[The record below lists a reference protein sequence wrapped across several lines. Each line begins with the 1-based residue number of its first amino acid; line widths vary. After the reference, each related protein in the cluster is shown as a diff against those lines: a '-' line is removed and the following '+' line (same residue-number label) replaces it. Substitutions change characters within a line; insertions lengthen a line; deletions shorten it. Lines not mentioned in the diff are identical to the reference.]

1 MQLGSNQ
8 KNYVTFVDGIYNS
21 KCYVR
26 PYSQT
31 QHADMKIY
39 PLGGTSFL
47 TNSFKSKFTGM
58 GKIEGLLCDHEF
70 SLAMKSDT
78 KLNFQKSYPRLSKRL
93 TLDPLKL
100 DRNTLMWLHAV
111 KIRKSQ
117 LIFSAN
123 KGKLM
128 QITTGIR
135 AALSNSWVY
144 ETFQTLMRSK
154 SLQKEIEA
162 TICSSGEKPRII
174 DIGCGT
180 GEILNSLESVYYEG
194 FDISNTYIETAREMF
209 KSRPDC
215 YFYAKEFKPTET
227 RGKEFDIALLK
238 GLLHHLGDEEVCS
251 LLSDVNK
258 VLAPNALVLAIDPVF
273 LPKQNIIS
281 RFLVKYD
288 RGQNVRTATEY
299 QALFENIF
307 TIDIAKVLHQD
318 FIPYDRNFILGRKSE
333 TKDNS

>member
-1 MQLGSNQ
+1 
-8 KNYVTFVDGIYNS
+8 
-21 KCYVR
+21 
-26 PYSQT
+26 
-31 QHADMKIY
+31 
-39 PLGGTSFL
+39 
-47 TNSFKSKFTGM
+47 
-58 GKIEGLLCDHEF
+58 
-70 SLAMKSDT
+70 
-78 KLNFQKSYPRLSKRL
+78 
-93 TLDPLKL
+93 
-100 DRNTLMWLHAV
+100 MWLHAV

-162 TICSSGEKPRII
+162 TIYSSGEKPRII

-288 RGQNVRTATEY
+288 RGQNVRTAAEY

-318 FIPYDRNFILGRKSE
+318 FIPYDRNFILGRKSR
-333 TKDNS
+333 N